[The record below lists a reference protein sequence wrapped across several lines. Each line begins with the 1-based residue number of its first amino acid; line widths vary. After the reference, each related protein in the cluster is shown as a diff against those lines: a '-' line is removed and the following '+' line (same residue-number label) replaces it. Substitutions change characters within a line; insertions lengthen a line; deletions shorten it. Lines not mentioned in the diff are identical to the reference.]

1 MNLLAAIPVWLYFV
15 VLALTFVGAH
25 VLAYRPRKA
34 PSRSAGAA
42 AARVGASVLLLIA
55 LVVVRPDEP
64 ATVLLALVA
73 SVAGGVLS
81 GRAAPAPNERARSTD
96 GAGSGPARGPRRDQ
110 ADDARSEDRRSGR

>member
-25 VLAYRPRKA
+25 VVAYRPRKA
-34 PSRSAGAA
+34 PSRSMGAA
-42 AARVGASVLLLIA
+42 AARVGASVLLLVA

-81 GRAAPAPNERARSTD
+81 GRAAPAPNERTRSAD
-96 GAGSGPARGPRRDQ
+96 EAGAASRGGPRQGPANDG
-110 ADDARSEDRRSGR
+110 RSEDRRSGR

>member
-1 MNLLAAIPVWLYFV
+1 MNLLATIPVWLYFV

-34 PSRSAGAA
+34 PSRSMGAA

-81 GRAAPAPNERARSTD
+81 GRAAPAPNERARSTA
-96 GAGSGPARGPRRDQ
+96 GTGSGRGPRPGPQDGP
-110 ADDARSEDRRSGR
+110 RSEDGRSGR